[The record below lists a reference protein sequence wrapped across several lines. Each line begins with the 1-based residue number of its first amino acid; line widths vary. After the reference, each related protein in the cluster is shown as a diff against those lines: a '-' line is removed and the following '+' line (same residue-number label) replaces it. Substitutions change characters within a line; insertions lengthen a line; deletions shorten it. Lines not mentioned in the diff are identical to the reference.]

1 MPRRRRSV
9 GIAGKG
15 TGSGRSVVSPAM
27 SDAVTVVLTLIAG
40 FFTGVLSGMFG
51 VGGAVISTPAILA
64 LGATPLQAVG
74 STLPSIIP
82 GAAAGSVR
90 YEREGMIDHRV
101 AWRTGVAGM
110 AFAALGAVASK
121 AVPGKGHVQMILTAL
136 LLGWFAFRTARGSDP
151 AVAPADHELR
161 RGLWLLIVIGVM
173 AGSLSGF
180 LGVGGGIVMVPA
192 FTNWVGLPLKRAIAT
207 SLVCVGL
214 VSHPRDDH
222 APAPRRHRLALR
234 APADGRPR
242 SRAPASARTSRSARR
257 TARCASR
264 SGACSGRS
272 RSSTASWSSS
282 RSSG

>member
-1 MPRRRRSV
+1 
-9 GIAGKG
+9 
-15 TGSGRSVVSPAM
+15 M
-27 SDAVTVVLTLIAG
+27 SDGITVVLTLVAG

-82 GAAAGSVR
+82 GAIAGGIR
-90 YEREGMIDHRV
+90 YDREGMIDHRV
-101 AWRTGVAGM
+101 AWRTGIAGM

-121 AVPGKGHVQMILTAL
+121 AIPGKGHVQMVLTAL

-161 RGLWLLIVIGVM
+161 RSLWLLIAIGAM
-173 AGSLSGF
+173 AGGLSGF
-180 LGVGGGIVMVPA
+180 LGVGGGILMVPA

-214 VSHPRDDH
+214 VCIPGTITHQLLGDIDWLFAVPLMVTAIPGARVGAHLAIRASDR
-222 APAPRRHRLALR
+222 ALR
-234 APADGRPR
+234 ITV
-242 SRAPASARTSRSARR
+242 ASVLGTIAIVYGVVELVALVS
-257 TARCASR
+257 
-264 SGACSGRS
+264 
-272 RSSTASWSSS
+272 
-282 RSSG
+282 

>member
-1 MPRRRRSV
+1 
-9 GIAGKG
+9 
-15 TGSGRSVVSPAM
+15 M

-82 GAAAGSVR
+82 GAAAGGVR

-110 AFAALGAVASK
+110 AFAALGALASK
-121 AVPGKGHVQMILTAL
+121 AIPGKGHVQMVLTAL

-151 AVAPADHELR
+151 ATEPADHELR
-161 RGLWLLIVIGVM
+161 RGLGLLILIGAL
-173 AGSLSGF
+173 AGGLSGF
-180 LGVGGGIVMVPA
+180 LGVGGGIIMVPA

-214 VSHPRDDH
+214 VCIPGTITHQLLGDIDWLFALPLMVAAVPGARVGAH
-222 APAPRRHRLALR
+222 LAIRASDRTLR
-234 APADGRPR
+234 ITV
-242 SRAPASARTSRSARR
+242 ASVLGSIAIVYGVVELVALLS
-257 TARCASR
+257 
-264 SGACSGRS
+264 
-272 RSSTASWSSS
+272 
-282 RSSG
+282 